1 VSPLPARLL
10 PLALLFVFCL
20 VEAAAN
26 WRVIRAH
33 TVSEVV
39 WSLGWPGRVVAALLL
54 AVLFGHLVLRWP
66 YGPDA

>member
-1 VSPLPARLL
+1 MRLI
-10 PLALLFVFCL
+10 PLAVLVVFLL

-26 WRVIRAH
+26 WRLIRAH

-39 WSLGWPGRVVAALLL
+39 WSLGWPGRLTSGLLL

-66 YGPDA
+66 YGPRVK

>member
-1 VSPLPARLL
+1 MRLL
-10 PLALLFVFCL
+10 PLTVLVAFCV

-26 WRVIRAH
+26 WRLIRSH

>member
-1 VSPLPARLL
+1 VPRLL
-10 PLALLFVFCL
+10 PLALLVVFCF

-26 WRVIRAH
+26 WRLIRAH

-39 WSLGWPGRVVAALLL
+39 WSLGWPGRAAAALFLTL
-54 AVLFGHLVLRWP
+54 LFGHLVLRWP